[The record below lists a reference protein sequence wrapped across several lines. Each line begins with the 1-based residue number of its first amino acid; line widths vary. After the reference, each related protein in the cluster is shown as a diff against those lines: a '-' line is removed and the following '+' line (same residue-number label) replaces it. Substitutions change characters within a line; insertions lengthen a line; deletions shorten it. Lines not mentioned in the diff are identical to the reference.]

1 MDFQLIRNILWFIL
15 LAAVLIQIVVSL
27 YKWYQEKNK
36 LNLLNANQ
44 AQMKAA
50 RDAVIIQV
58 LRNITFYLAIV
69 LLVRMILNVVE
80 RIGQ

>member
-50 RDAVIIQV
+50 RDAVIIQA

>member
-27 YKWYQEKNK
+27 YRWYQEKNK

-50 RDAVIIQV
+50 RDAVIIQA